1 MLHSLDINS
10 TVDWLRS
17 FGPWAIVVSLLMNV
31 LISAAGF
38 IPSVFLTGANVLVF
52 GTGYGFIISLLG
64 ETIGAGITILLY
76 RKGLSRL
83 PFIHSDRWGW
93 LQRLNQAP
101 RRRQLAIIAVAR
113 LIPLMP
119 SGLVNA
125 VAALSSMR
133 LADFVLVTFVGK
145 APSIYIETMVGE
157 AFLTNDLLFKLC
169 ISVILLGLLYYGIK
183 RINKRNGD

>member
-1 MLHSLDINS
+1 MDINS